1 MPQPASKEAMM
12 DRASE
17 IDQTKH
23 ATRRRFLAASAA
35 LIAAPSL
42 IGLPRSASA
51 KAEFQGSVRPR
62 FERFKL
68 GTFDVTILHLGG
80 SVIDNVQSTFGV
92 GAPAD
97 EFRALA
103 EANFLPADK
112 GFSTLA
118 PVVVNTGAEL
128 VLFDTGISA
137 DALIPTLES
146 AGLRADQVDL
156 VVLTH
161 LHPDH
166 IGGLR
171 TGGAPT
177 FPNAK
182 IMLGRVEYDYWE
194 PLGNAQVK
202 ANVVPLI
209 DRATFLKGDDA
220 VARGITTVE
229 SFGHTPGHLAFLLES
244 GGQKLMIT
252 GDAAN
257 HPVFSL
263 ARPDWVVRFDV
274 DKARAAQ
281 TRRTLFGRLA
291 DERIPF
297 SGYHMPGA
305 ALGYVMRE
313 GDGFRYTPAT
323 YQFSLS
329 G

>member
-1 MPQPASKEAMM
+1 MNRTSK
-12 DRASE
+12 
-17 IDQTKH
+17 IDQTKLS
-23 ATRRRFLAASAA
+23 TRRRFMAASAA
-35 LIAAPSL
+35 LMTVPAVIGAP
-42 IGLPRSASA
+42 RDASA
-51 KAEFQGSVRPR
+51 RAELQGSARPP
-62 FERFKL
+62 FDRFKL
-68 GTFDVTILHLGG
+68 GSFEVTILHVGG
-80 SVIDNVQSTFGV
+80 SVLDNVQSTFGV
-92 GAPAD
+92 GVPAD

-103 EANFLPADK
+103 EANFLSADK
-112 GFSTLA
+112 SFSTLA
-118 PVVVNTGAEL
+118 PVVVNTGAEV

-137 DALIPTLES
+137 SGLIPALDA
-146 AGLRADQVDL
+146 AGLKANQVDL

-171 TGGAPT
+171 TGDAPT

-194 PLGNAQVK
+194 QAGNAQVK
-202 ANVVPLI
+202 ANVTPLV
-209 DRATFLKGDDA
+209 DRATFLKGDDP
-220 VARGITTVE
+220 VARGITAVE

-244 GGQKLMIT
+244 ERQKLMIT
-252 GDAAN
+252 GDVAN

-263 ARPDWVVRFDV
+263 ARPDWEVRFDV
-274 DKARAAQ
+274 DKAKAAQ

-291 DERIPF
+291 DERIAF

-305 ALGYVMRE
+305 ALGYVARE

-323 YQFSLS
+323 YQFLLN

>member
-1 MPQPASKEAMM
+1 
-12 DRASE
+12 
-17 IDQTKH
+17 
-23 ATRRRFLAASAA
+23 
-35 LIAAPSL
+35 LIST
-42 IGLPRSASA
+42 PRTASA
-51 KAEFQGSVRPR
+51 KAEFQGSARPQ
-62 FERFKL
+62 FDRFKL
-68 GTFDVTILHLGG
+68 GSFEVTILHVGG
-80 SVIDNVQSTFGV
+80 SVVENVQSTFGV
-92 GAPAD
+92 GAPVE

-112 GFSTLA
+112 SFSAFA

-137 DALIPTLES
+137 NGLIPALEA
-146 AGLRADQVDL
+146 AGLRADQIDL

-166 IGGLR
+166 IGGLK
-171 TGGAPT
+171 TGDAPT
-177 FPNAK
+177 FPNAR
-182 IMLGRVEYDYWE
+182 IMLGRVEYDYWA
-194 PLGNAQVK
+194 PLNNAQVK
-202 ANVVPLI
+202 ANVTPLI
-209 DRATFLKGDDA
+209 DKATFLKGNDA

-229 SFGHTPGHLAFLLES
+229 AFGHTPGHLAFLLES

-274 DKARAAQ
+274 DKAMAAQ
-281 TRRTLFGRLA
+281 TRRVLFGRLA

-297 SGYHMPGA
+297 TGYHMPGA
-305 ALGYVMRE
+305 ALGYVARE

-323 YQFSLS
+323 YQFRLN

>member
-1 MPQPASKEAMM
+1 M
-12 DRASE
+12 DRAS
-17 IDQTKH
+17 QTDH
-23 ATRRRFLAASAA
+23 TGHSTRRRFMAASAA
-35 LIAAPSL
+35 LVAAPAL
-42 IGLPRSASA
+42 IGTPRSASA
-51 KAEFQGSVRPR
+51 KAELQGSARPR
-62 FERFKL
+62 FARFKL
-68 GTFDVTILHLGG
+68 GTCEVTILHIGG
-80 SVIDNVQSTFGV
+80 SVVENIQSTFGV
-92 GAPAD
+92 GAPAE

-112 GFSTLA
+112 SFSTLA
-118 PVVVNTGAEL
+118 PVVVNTGSE
-128 VLFDTGISA
+128 VILFDTGISA
-137 DALIPTLES
+137 SGLIPALDA
-146 AGLRADQVDL
+146 AGLKADQIDL

-171 TGGAPT
+171 SGDAPT

-182 IMLGRVEYDYWE
+182 IMLGRVEYDYWA
-194 PLGNAQVK
+194 PLGNEQVK
-202 ANVVPLI
+202 ANVTPLI
-209 DRATFLKGDDA
+209 DKATFLKGNDA
-220 VARGITTVE
+220 VAWGIIAVE

-257 HPVFSL
+257 HHVFSL

-274 DKARAAQ
+274 DKAKAAQ
-281 TRRTLFGRLA
+281 TRRSLFGRLA

-305 ALGYVMRE
+305 ALGYVARE

-323 YQFSLS
+323 YQFSLN

>member
-1 MPQPASKEAMM
+1 M
-12 DRASE
+12 DQASE
-17 IDQTKH
+17 IDQERYS
-23 ATRRRFLAASAA
+23 TRRRFITASAA
-35 LIAAPSL
+35 LMAAPAL
-42 IGLPRSASA
+42 ISTPQGASA
-51 KAEFQGSVRPR
+51 KAGFQGSTRPA
-62 FERFKL
+62 FDRFKL
-68 GTFDVTILHLGG
+68 GNFEVTILHVGG
-80 SVIDNVQSTFGV
+80 SVVENVQSTFGV
-92 GAPAD
+92 GAPVE

-112 GFSTLA
+112 SFSAFA
-118 PVVVNTGAEL
+118 PVVVNTGAEV

-137 DALIPTLES
+137 GGLIPALNA
-146 AGLRADQVDL
+146 AGLKVDQVDL

-161 LHPDH
+161 LHADH

-171 TGGAPT
+171 SGDAPT

-194 PLGNAQVK
+194 PLNNAQVK
-202 ANVVPLI
+202 ANVTPLI
-209 DRATFLKGDDA
+209 GKATFLKGNDV
-220 VARGITTVE
+220 VAQGITTVE
-229 SFGHTPGHLAFLLES
+229 SFGHTPGHLAFLLDS
-244 GGQKLMIT
+244 GGQRLMIT

-274 DKARAAQ
+274 DKAMAAQ

-305 ALGYVMRE
+305 ALGYVARE

-323 YQFSLS
+323 YQFNLN